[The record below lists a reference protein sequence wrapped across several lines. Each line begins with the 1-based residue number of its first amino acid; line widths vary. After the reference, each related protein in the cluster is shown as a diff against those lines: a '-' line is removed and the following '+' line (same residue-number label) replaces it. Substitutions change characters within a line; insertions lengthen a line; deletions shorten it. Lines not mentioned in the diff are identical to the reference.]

1 MERSGLVAALVLF
14 AVLLSLTLPAPALG
28 AVPVGFTPCASA
40 SDFFCGQVVVP
51 LDRSDALI
59 PATTTITLNVMMKPA
74 SSGADTNGAIFALA
88 GGPGQAATPYASFFA
103 TALEPALTTRDLV
116 VFDQRG
122 TGATALSCPGAADAL
137 TYQQYVQECAAELGS
152 ARSYYTSKDSAED
165 MDAVRQ
171 AIGVD
176 KVTILGV
183 SYGTY
188 VAQLYARLFPEHTAA
203 LVLDSVVPSSGV
215 DWLLRANFQ
224 AVSSVLTA
232 NCSKGL
238 CRGITSNPYHDL
250 TRLVARARAQGQL
263 SLHYVD
269 SAGKVKTLEASQ
281 VDLFNYM
288 VETFTFDAASRARFP
303 AAVRSALAGDTY
315 PLGRLLA
322 PAPSEAVSNAQL
334 SDTLYLATRCT
345 EETFPWSPTDS
356 SSVRASELTSAL
368 AVVPTSTFAPF
379 TFDAALSPLGL
390 SDVKYCLYWPAPTV
404 PVDPV
409 VTAPLPNVPVL
420 VLNGQ
425 EDDTTPLSDAREVA
439 ALFPQARRV
448 AVPFSGHSV
457 VLGAWPDAS
466 TCVERALS
474 SFFAGAAM
482 PSCRF
487 VTPFFKPVKPDP
499 TSLAKVKA
507 VKLKGVRG
515 QTVGAVLGTLSDVTT
530 TELSAS
536 EDAVGL
542 RGGRFDGSLT
552 NLELRKIVYVPGVVV
567 SGKLNVVNGIAKVT
581 VAGTGALGTLTIHR
595 YKKIT
600 TVKGTLDG
608 RRFSIQ
614 TPTSAN
620 DSTVATQL
628 PALLGLS
635 LGTLRPL

>member
-1 MERSGLVAALVLF
+1 
-14 AVLLSLTLPAPALG
+14 
-28 AVPVGFTPCASA
+28 PVGFTPCESA
-40 SDFFCGQVVVP
+40 SGFFCGQVIVP
-51 LDRSDALI
+51 LDRNDALI
-59 PATTTITLNVMMKPA
+59 PPTTTITLNVMMKPA
-74 SSGADTNGAIFALA
+74 SSGADTDGAIFTLA
-88 GGPGQAATPYASFFA
+88 GGPGQAATPYATYFA
-103 TALEPALTTRDLV
+103 TALAPALTTRDLV

-122 TGATALSCPGAADAL
+122 TGSSALSCPSAAQAL
-137 TYQQYVQECAAELGS
+137 TYQQYVQECSAELGS

-165 MDAVRQ
+165 MDAVRET
-171 AIGVD
+171 IGVD
-176 KVTILGV
+176 KVTVFGV

-188 VAQLYARLFPEHTAA
+188 VAQLYARLFPTHTAA
-203 LVLDSVVPSSGV
+203 LVLDSVVPSTGV
-215 DWLLRANFQ
+215 DWLLRSNFQ
-224 AVSSVLTA
+224 AVSSVLAA

-250 TRLVARARAQGQL
+250 TRLVARARAKGQL
-263 SLHYVD
+263 SLHYTD
-269 SAGKVKTLEASQ
+269 STGKVKTLEVSQ
-281 VDLFNYM
+281 VDLFDFM
-288 VETFTFDAASRARFP
+288 VETFTYDPASRARFP

-322 PAPSEAVSNAQL
+322 PSPSAAISNAQL

-345 EETFPWSPTDS
+345 EESFPWSPIDS
-356 SSVRASELTSAL
+356 LSVRTSKLTSAL
-368 AVVPTSTFAPF
+368 ATVPTNTFDPF
-379 TFDAALSPLGL
+379 TSDAALGPSGL

-425 EDDTTPLSDAREVA
+425 EDDTTPLSDARAVA

-466 TCVERALS
+466 TCVARALS
-474 SFFAGAAM
+474 SFFVGAAM

-487 VTPFFKPVKPDP
+487 VTPFFRPVQVDP

-507 VKLKGVRG
+507 AKLKGVRG
-515 QTVGAVLGTLSDVTT
+515 QTIGAVLGTLSDVTT
-530 TELSAS
+530 TELSQS
-536 EDAVGL
+536 GDTVGL
-542 RGGRFDGSLT
+542 RGGRFNGSLT
-552 NLELRKIVYVPGVVV
+552 NLDLRKIVYVPGVVV
-567 SGKLNVVNGIAKVT
+567 SGKLNIVNGLAKLT
-581 VAGTGALGTLTIHR
+581 VAGAGARGTLAIHR

-608 RRFSIQ
+608 RPLSIK

-635 LGTLRPL
+635 LATRPVS